1 MSTFSSDCPQIYGTR
16 LRALVVVAF
25 LLCIAGAVTAQPVM
39 YRITFF
45 DKGPD
50 AFVPGSA
57 AYEAALAEYS
67 TKALDRRALHGKQPL
82 LDTADQ
88 PLYAPYLQQLEA
100 MGIHT
105 MAPVRLR
112 NCVIALMDTTMAAA
126 VIQLPFV
133 RSVQRTKERAYI
145 KSADVRDCFP
155 RRYDDSRTMHEIIN
169 TRPLHNAGVF
179 GQGTVVG
186 MIDNGFRDNEHSSL
200 AHLDVRGRYDVVEDQ
215 PDVLDGHGTISLS
228 IVASNAQD
236 TLIGIA
242 PFAAFLLARSEDQR
256 FERKQEED
264 NLCAALEWIE
274 RSGADVASM
283 SIGYRYFDEGEEPSI
298 TYADLEG
305 NTTFAS
311 QAVNRAVSVGLVCV
325 TAIGNNGPDTRTLLT
340 PADAD
345 SVVAVGAVDR
355 DQVLWTS
362 SARGPAA
369 NGRIRPDVT
378 ALGVKV
384 VAAGLGSERYIRAD
398 GTSTAAPQIAG
409 AFALL
414 KQLVPNARAYEL
426 RNALYATAQFPE
438 VLDTASGHGIPDV
451 TAAARRLGPCF
462 GLPSVVVENNRW
474 TLVIPMFS
482 ESGTTVDYT
491 MRTRNGTSIAGIA
504 VQRDTDWWTCALD
517 SLNDANDTIEVRI
530 HARDGVRQR
539 TATFPS
545 DSTWYVVTR
554 RIAIACRAVLPSSIT
569 RVDEAGAGANA
580 SAPFMRS
587 ISAGI
592 AITTTSRTIA
602 LPFTNVL
609 SASIVDVM
617 GTTRA
622 TIAHADG
629 AITQADGA
637 LKKFDVP
644 LLPSGWYII
653 VVRTSNRLHTIPI
666 IITE

>member
-1 MSTFSSDCPQIYGTR
+1 MATFNSDCPQIYGTR
-16 LRALVVVAF
+16 LRALVVTTF
-25 LLCIAGAVTAQPVM
+25 LLCIAGTVTAQPVM
-39 YRITFF
+39 YRITFV

-50 AFVPGSA
+50 AFVSGNA
-57 AYEAALAEYS
+57 AYDAALAEYS
-67 TKALDRRALHGKQPL
+67 VKALKRRALHGKQPL

-88 PLYAPYLQQLEA
+88 PLYAPYLQQLQA

-112 NCVIALMDTTMAAA
+112 NCVIALMDTTMAVA
-126 VIQLPFV
+126 VKQLPFV
-133 RSVQRTKERAYI
+133 RRVQRTKERAYV
-145 KSADVRDCFP
+145 KSADALDCNP
-155 RRYDDSRTMHEIIN
+155 RRYGNSRVTHDIIN

-179 GQGTVVG
+179 GDGTVVG

-200 AHLDVRGRYDVVEDQ
+200 AHLDVLGRYDVVEDQ

-228 IVASNAQD
+228 IVAGHAQD
-236 TLIGIA
+236 TLIGVA
-242 PFAAFLLARSEDQR
+242 PFASYLLARSEDQR
-256 FERKQEED
+256 FERRQEED
-264 NLCAALEWIE
+264 NLCSALEWIE

-283 SIGYRYFDEGEEPSI
+283 SVAYRYFDEGEEPSI
-298 TYADLEG
+298 SFSDFDG
-305 NTTFAS
+305 STTFPS
-311 QAVNRAVSVGLVCV
+311 QSVNRAVSVGLVCV
-325 TAIGNNGPDTRTLLT
+325 AAVGNNGPDTRTLLT

-355 DQVLWTS
+355 DRVLWTL

-384 VAAGLGSERYIRAD
+384 VAAGLGSERYIFSD
-398 GTSTAAPQIAG
+398 GTSTATPQIAG

-414 KQLVPNARAYEL
+414 KQLVPNARAYEM

-438 VLDTASGHGIPDV
+438 VLDTAAGHGIPDV

-462 GLPSVVVENNRW
+462 ASPSVAVENNRW
-474 TLVIPMFS
+474 ILVVPMFS
-482 ESGTTVDYT
+482 EAGTTVDYT
-491 MRTRNGTSIAGIA
+491 MRTRNGTSIAGTA
-504 VQRDTDWWTCALD
+504 VQRDRDWWSCALD
-517 SLNDANDTIEVRI
+517 SLYNANDTIEVRV
-530 HARDGVRQR
+530 HARDVLRQR

-545 DSTWYVVTR
+545 DSTWYTVTP
-554 RIAIACRAVLPSSIT
+554 RIVIACGAVLPGSIT
-569 RVDEAGAGANA
+569 HVHESASQLHRSYSELRSSTAGV
-580 SAPFMRS
+580 
-587 ISAGI
+587 
-592 AITTTSRTIA
+592 AITTASRAIA

-622 TIAHADG
+622 TIAHVGG
-629 AITQADGA
+629 ATN
-637 LKKFDVP
+637 KFDVP

-653 VVRTSNRLHTIPI
+653 VVSTSNRLHTIPI